1 MDIPMKAPRR
11 GRPPKISRSDPDTR
25 RALIRCGVELL
36 TEQGFNTTGIEQV
49 LKRVSVPKGSFYHYF
64 DSKDAFGREV
74 LAEYGKFFERR
85 LRRILLNSHR
95 EPLDRIQDLLQ
106 ESLIG
111 MEKYNWRRGCL
122 VGNLGQEVTLLP
134 DDFRDQI
141 EKIFR
146 VWEALL
152 SQCLQEAQAN
162 QSIAQSVECEQLAAF
177 FWIGW
182 EGAITRARL
191 CESGHPLSIFV
202 RGFLAGIAR

>member
-1 MDIPMKAPRR
+1 
-11 GRPPKISRSDPDTR
+11 
-25 RALIRCGVELL
+25 
-36 TEQGFNTTGIEQV
+36 
-49 LKRVSVPKGSFYHYF
+49 
-64 DSKDAFGREV
+64 
-74 LAEYGKFFERR
+74 
-85 LRRILLNSHR
+85 
-95 EPLDRIQDLLQ
+95 
-106 ESLIG
+106 

-146 VWEALL
+146 VWEGLL
-152 SQCLQEAQAN
+152 SRCLQEAQAN
-162 QSIAQSVECEQLAAF
+162 RSIAQSVECEQLAAF

-191 CESGHPLSIFV
+191 CESGDPLSIFV

>member
-1 MDIPMKAPRR
+1 MDIPAKAPRR
-11 GRPPKISRSDPDTR
+11 GRPPKNSRSDPDTR

-36 TEQGFNTTGIEQV
+36 TEQGLNTTGIEQV

-85 LRRILLNSHR
+85 LRRILLNPNR
-95 EPLDRIQDLLQ
+95 PPLERIQDLLQ
-106 ESLIG
+106 ESLTG
-111 MEKYNWRRGCL
+111 MEKYTWRRGCL

-162 QSIAQSVECEQLAAF
+162 QSIHPSVECEQLAAF

-182 EGAITRARL
+182 EGAIMRARL
-191 CESGHPLSIFV
+191 CESAHPLTIFV